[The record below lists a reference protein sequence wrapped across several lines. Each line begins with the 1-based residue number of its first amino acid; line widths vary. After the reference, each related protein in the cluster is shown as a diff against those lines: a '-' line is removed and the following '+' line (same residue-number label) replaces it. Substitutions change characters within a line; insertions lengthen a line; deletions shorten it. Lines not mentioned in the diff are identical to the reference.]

1 SGDSRGPGA
10 RHSPCRLIVYMKT
23 TTIRVAAE
31 TRDRLNDLA
40 RRRGAPAS
48 EVVAALVQ
56 EADDRALLA
65 AAFEDWE
72 RLCADPDALAAYKSE
87 ARELGSFG
95 AALPEH

>member
-1 SGDSRGPGA
+1 MRS
-10 RHSPCRLIVYMKT
+10 
-23 TTIRVAAE
+23 TTIRVAAD

-40 RRRGAPAS
+40 RRRGEPAS

-72 RLCADPDALAAYKSE
+72 RLAGDPDSLAAYHDE
-87 ARELGSFG
+87 TRELGAF
-95 AALPEH
+95 AVPLPEY

>member
-1 SGDSRGPGA
+1 
-10 RHSPCRLIVYMKT
+10 MKT

-31 TRDRLNDLA
+31 TRDRLNEIA

-56 EADDRALLA
+56 EADDQALLA

-72 RLCADPDALAAYKSE
+72 RLCRDRDALAAYRAEASE
-87 ARELGSFG
+87 LDGFEAP
-95 AALPEH
+95 LPDY